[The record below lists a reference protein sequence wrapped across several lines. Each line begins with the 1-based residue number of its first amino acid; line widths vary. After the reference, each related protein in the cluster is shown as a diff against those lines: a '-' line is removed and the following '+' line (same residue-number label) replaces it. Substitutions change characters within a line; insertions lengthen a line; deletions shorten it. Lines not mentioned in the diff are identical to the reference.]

1 MFTTSKCSS
10 TIFSKIKTSLS
21 CIRTSI
27 SMAFRRPALTFALCI
42 SQDGVLKFNEV
53 NTREGYNIGLLLP
66 HCHRSYERN
75 NSLLMIWRTNN
86 PEEFPVDPD
95 KIEQILSSLPSWM
108 FLYHRIG
115 KGKYEVEALGSFHK
129 NPFGLRKVTGTP
141 SLP

>member
-1 MFTTSKCSS
+1 
-10 TIFSKIKTSLS
+10 
-21 CIRTSI
+21 
-27 SMAFRRPALTFALCI
+27 MAFRRPALTFALCI